1 MSDTPP
7 SIRLHLSLPVG
18 PARLTLALSSSAP
31 VIGLTGP
38 SGAGKSTLL
47 RALAGVER
55 GATGEIHV
63 GGVCWQDAR
72 TFLPPWERRTG
83 WVPQDALLFPHLDV
97 RQNLSYADPATP
109 PSRIQEIAAM
119 LEVAHLLDRRPR
131 HLSGG
136 ERQRVALGR
145 ALLSSPRLLLLD
157 EPFASLD
164 RALRDRIGAR
174 LAGWLAEQ
182 TGAACSAL
190 LVSHDPRD
198 MELLRAEGW
207 RLEAGQLDRSG

>member
-1 MSDTPP
+1 M
-7 SIRLHLSLPVG
+7 
-18 PARLTLALSSSAP
+18 
-31 VIGLTGP
+31 IGLTGP
-38 SGAGKSTLL
+38 SGGGKSTLL
-47 RALAGVER
+47 RVLAGVER
-55 GATGEIHV
+55 GATGELHV
-63 GGVCWQDAR
+63 DGVCWQDGH

-83 WVPQDALLFPHLDV
+83 WVPQDGLLFPHLDV
-97 RQNLSYADPATP
+97 RQNLSYADPAMP
-109 PSRIQEIAAM
+109 EVRIQEIAAM

-157 EPFASLD
+157 EPVSSLD
-164 RALRDRIGAR
+164 RALRDRVSTR
-174 LAGWLAEQ
+174 LAGWLAGQ
-182 TGAACSAL
+182 AGASRCRAL